1 MVVKSDDFRIEYDE
15 ETTMEICAAEMD
27 EDGRFSSPVYPVAKI
42 HCIDRNNL
50 QEEIVFE
57 RVDAIHFKD
66 PGDMS
71 IDMFG
76 DMCRVFSETREGF
89 EIEGHDPGTEG
100 YYNAV
105 YIRRAKSED

>member
-1 MVVKSDDFRIEYDE
+1 MVVKSDKFRIEYDE
-15 ETTMEICAAEMD
+15 ETTEEIYAAEMD

-42 HCIDRNNL
+42 HCRDKNN
-50 QEEIVFE
+50 QEEVVFE

-105 YIRRAKSED
+105 YVRRASSKD